1 MSASGTLT
9 QSDTFKWKIPEF
21 LKKLYSVYITS
32 QEFSV
37 TDLDD
42 KSGNCSLLISNESP
56 DHVGIFLQNK
66 SSNVLNL
73 SFHFSIED
81 KEGINK
87 KISSYKC
94 EFDINKALGFPKFF
108 ALDELKQKSS
118 KILSGG
124 ELTVVLE
131 IDKPGIKSPIEIL
144 TKHLEELLLDTE
156 FTDIKILCQDEVFPC
171 HRNLLASR
179 SPVLKIMCLQDF
191 KEGVTGEINLD
202 CMEPLIVK
210 VKVIYFYFCLDFA
223 SLEWKILD

>member
-1 MSASGTLT
+1 MSVSGTLT

-21 LKKLYSVYITS
+21 LKKLFSGDITS

-73 SFHFSIED
+73 LYHFSIED
-81 KEGINK
+81 VNEGLIMK
-87 KISSYKC
+87 TRSSKR
-94 EFDINKALGFPKFF
+94 EFKDNAWGFLKFF

-179 SPVLKIMCLQDF
+179 SPVLKIMCSQDF
-191 KEGVTGEINLD
+191 KEGVTGEIKLD
-202 CMEPLIVK
+202 SVKPPIVK
-210 VKVIYFYFCLDFA
+210 VKFCLYFYSCRLV
-223 SLEWKILD
+223 

>member
-1 MSASGTLT
+1 MSAIGTLT

-21 LKKLYSVYITS
+21 LKKLFSGDITS

-37 TDLDD
+37 TDLDNR
-42 KSGNCSLLISNESP
+42 SGNCNIFISKYGSP

-73 SFHFSIED
+73 LYHFSIED
-81 KEGINK
+81 VNEGLIMK
-87 KISSYKC
+87 TRSSKR
-94 EFDINKALGFPKFF
+94 EFKDNAWGFLKFF

-179 SPVLKIMCLQDF
+179 SPILKIMCSQDF
-191 KEGVTGEINLD
+191 KEGVTGEIKLD
-202 CMEPLIVK
+202 SVKPPIVK
-210 VKVIYFYFCLDFA
+210 VKFCLYCY
-223 SLEWKILD
+223 SCRLV